1 MIKMKLNKSFMLSVI
16 EELFNKYFKDDI
28 EFEEFKKQLV
38 KEIREIK

>member
-1 MIKMKLNKSFMLSVI
+1 MLSVI

-28 EFEEFKKQLV
+28 EYEEFKKQLV